1 MQVLA
6 HNLAAQFTNRQLNI
20 TTDQKGKSAE
30 KLSSGYRI
38 NRSADDAAGLSISEE
53 MRRQI
58 RGLNKGGTNI
68 QEGISLCQIADG
80 ALGEVTSI
88 LQRMRQL
95 SIQAYNG
102 TNSKSDRACIQDE
115 IDNCL
120 DGINEIQERTKY
132 NELYVL
138 KNNGRSDLD
147 GLQKVW
153 VDTSY
158 TVTKGRWIPEARLK
172 PDWLQLNEGK
182 DNTINHFY
190 SDFTQDTN
198 DSGIMLGDFD
208 YDDDQGVTHRVSLY
222 FGDENAKHPENY
234 KWIKGELEKIQNEK
248 PNDYQKLMDANP
260 RLKDYVD
267 HYLNNGN
274 YSGWTST
281 STDNVACKI
290 EFGGL
295 VTSTSSVDDL
305 YKNMFNLL
313 GTELGF
319 PCGSCNKADAVRFT
333 GNIPG
338 YKVDSFSQ
346 LGGYVSKD
354 TISLTNFEF
363 KCDSFVRDDT
373 DGKVKPIKGVTYKN
387 GYFGAINALRQID
400 NVKEQNKA
408 AEDLAKVIA
417 EDLTKRV
424 KSSLAKRMQGHY
436 DRVASPNDPKKTTT
450 LYVYDYRDIDA
461 LKDPTAPDSK
471 MVNAVATVSTYH
483 TYQETIKD
491 GHYAEIRKGNPSLQI
506 QGSATVGDSIP
517 IELRSIST
525 SSLGLDGYNI
535 NSYKREKVYD
545 AQYEADMAE
554 YKRKLENMEY
564 VPVKSRGQYLKM
576 IKAPVIEQSVKY
588 VDGEPIPE
596 EPVEI
601 SPAEYDLIEYEV
613 TTWQP
618 KYHLDEP
625 QPSTVE
631 VYNPSDLSILDN
643 AMDQVSKMRSYF
655 GASQNRLEHAYAA
668 NKNTEENTTA
678 AESRIRDTDMAE
690 EMVGFSKN
698 NILAQVGQS
707 MLAQANQ
714 STQGILS
721 LLQ

>member
-138 KNNGRSDLD
+138 KNNGRSDID
-147 GLQKVW
+147 GIQEVW
-153 VDTSY
+153 VDESY
-158 TVTKGRWIPEARLK
+158 TETRHSYQQEIRVTPSWLK
-172 PDWLQLNEGK
+172 TDKKIDYNA
-182 DNTINHFY
+182 NNN
-190 SDFTQDTN
+190 FTQDITTSGSMPQSYQYTN
-198 DSGIMLGDFD
+198 TKGEET
-208 YDDDQGVTHRVSLY
+208 YLY
-222 FGDENAKHPENY
+222 VYYGARDASHPEGYEWIGDVIPDMQQNDKDNY
-234 KWIKGELEKIQNEK
+234 DL
-248 PNDYQKLMDANP
+248 LMKACPALADFV
-260 RLKDYVD
+260 K
-267 HYLNNGN
+267 NNFTN
-274 YSGWTST
+274 KTYTGWTSD
-281 STDNVACKI
+281 SKDNVSCKVD
-290 EFGGL
+290 FSGL
-295 VTSTSSVDDL
+295 VDNSNTVDELMTNLND
-305 YKNMFNLL
+305 LL
-313 GTELGF
+313 GSELGF
-319 PCGSCNKADAVRFT
+319 PCGTCGKFNAVRFT
-333 GNIPG
+333 GQIGNYDIVN
-338 YKVDSFSQ
+338 YYSSEWNYRSADEISLSENTFECESFYIDDTGKLQ
-346 LGGYVSKD
+346 KKQMKYTAKEGGY
-354 TISLTNFEF
+354 I
-363 KCDSFVRDDT
+363 
-373 DGKVKPIKGVTYKN
+373 
-387 GYFGAINALRQID
+387 GAISALH
-400 NVKEQNKA
+400 NVEDPVEQNKEVKA
-408 AEDLAKVIA
+408 LAKAIA

-424 KSSLAKRMQGHY
+424 KTSLSKSMDNHF
-436 DRVASPNDPKKTTT
+436 DRVTSDNDPSQTMTF
-450 LYVYDYRDIDA
+450 YVYDYRDKETLNDQNGTVAKPI
-461 LKDPTAPDSK
+461 S
-471 MVNAVATVSTYH
+471 NAGRVETHYTYDVTV
-483 TYQETIKD
+483 KD
-491 GHYAEIRKGNPSLQI
+491 GHYAKIKKGNPSIQI

-517 IELRSIST
+517 LELRSMST
-525 SSLGLDGYNI
+525 ASLGLDGYSI

-545 AQYEADMAE
+545 AEYESKMKAYREAM
-554 YKRKLENMEY
+554 KNMEY
-564 VPVKSRGQYLKM
+564 VAVQSEQPYTYLK
-576 IKAPVIEQSVKY
+576 KAPVYKVESRYI
-588 VDGEPIPE
+588 DGEPHTTRTL
-596 EPVEI
+596 V
-601 SPAEYDLIEYEV
+601 SPGEYEKRTRIV
-613 TTWQP
+613 TTFEP
-618 KYHLDEP
+618 KYHLTEP

>member
-20 TTDQKGKSAE
+20 TTNQKAKSSE

-115 IDNCL
+115 IDSCL

-138 KNNGRSDLD
+138 KNNGQAQDV
-147 GLQKVW
+147 KNVW
-153 VDTSY
+153 VDESYTY
-158 TVTKGRWIPEARLK
+158 TVTEPVTEIRPL
-172 PDWLQLNEGK
+172 PDWLQLNDGQ
-182 DNTINHFY
+182 DMTISHDY
-190 SDFTQDTN
+190 SKEFSQDTLT
-198 DSGIMLGDFD
+198 SGTMRAD
-208 YDDDQGVTHRVSLY
+208 YKYTDDANQDHWIKVY
-222 FGDENAKHPENY
+222 FGSEDSNRKDGYEWIGKKIPEM
-234 KWIKGELEKIQNEK
+234 KDQD
-248 PNDYQKLMDANP
+248 PDAYQKLLDTNQD
-260 RLKDYVD
+260 LKQYVEKHLVAD
-267 HYLNNGN
+267 GAYT
-274 YSGWTST
+274 GWT
-281 STDNVACKI
+281 TDASDNAACKI
-290 EFGGL
+290 DFGNL
-295 VTSTSSVDDL
+295 VNNTSSVDGL
-305 YKNMFNLL
+305 YSNMFNLL

-319 PCGSCNKADAVRFT
+319 PCGSCYHNNAVRFS
-333 GNIPG
+333 G
-338 YKVDSFSQ
+338 KVD
-346 LGGYVSKD
+346 GYEVYRFAGEDFYYSYLSKD
-354 TISLTNFEF
+354 ELSLSNYKFTSKFF
-363 KCDSFVRDDT
+363 STDK
-373 DGKVKPIKGVTYKN
+373 DGKLVEDSKEYED
-387 GYFGAINALRQID
+387 GYFGAIKNLYSIPDEKKQKEEAKLLAQAIAKDLTTR
-400 NVKEQNKA
+400 VKES
-408 AEDLAKVIA
+408 LS
-417 EDLTKRV
+417 
-424 KSSLAKRMQGHY
+424 KSMASHY
-436 DRVASPNDPKKTTT
+436 DRVASAQNNTT
-450 LYVYDYRDIDA
+450 LYVYDYRD
-461 LKDPTAPDSK
+461 KDSLLNPNSPNSK
-471 MVNAVATVSTYH
+471 MIKTTGEVVSYH
-483 TYQETIKD
+483 TYEKTVNRGYYK
-491 GHYAEIRKGNPSLQI
+491 EVFNGNPSIQI

-517 IELRSIST
+517 LELRSIST
-525 SSLGLDGYNI
+525 KTLGLDGYSI
-535 NSYKREKVYD
+535 NSYKRENVYD
-545 AQYEADMAE
+545 AKYEADMEA
-554 YKRKLENMEY
+554 YRKALANMEY
-564 VPVKSRGQYLKM
+564 VEKTSTAKVTVVHPPVGKT
-576 IKAPVIEQSVKY
+576 VTHY
-588 VDGEPIPE
+588 VNGEPQHIWE
-596 EPVEI
+596 QI
-601 SPAEYDLIEYEV
+601 SPGYSEEKEV
-613 TTWQP
+613 TIRTLEP
-618 KYHLDEP
+618 KYHLDRP

-678 AESRIRDTDMAE
+678 AESRIRDTDMAK